1 MTRAFFKN
9 PIEEVRYRLG
19 IQSDRNTLPVRVGG
33 KVYHMVIEDAETRRD
48 LEMSSVLSGT
58 SDGFKHFFSI
68 WSGINRTLGKLWT
81 ALSPAFILINAIRDT
96 QTALINSGVEQ
107 GFGSSLKILK
117 TLPKAAYTIMR
128 AERSNNWTG
137 TGNLKQIYDQY
148 KADGGKTGFLDLKQL
163 EDRQAEVIA
172 AFRNAQASIGNP
184 RSYHRLVMRYLKAAE
199 DLIMDVNG
207 AIEGAARVAAYKAAL
222 ESGKSR
228 IEATNIAKEIT
239 VNFNRRG
246 RWTPVMSSLYLFF
259 NPAVQGAVRTGRAV
273 FSKRG
278 GIAAASLVGLGYLV
292 ATAAADATGDD
303 DEPYWDKPSY
313 RTQKLKN
320 LMFMGADGDTYTV
333 PLPYGLGFFV
343 SMGYAF
349 KDLERGIDPWKVS
362 AFLRDAFFIH
372 FSPLGAA
379 ENMATF
385 VSPTIADPIYVLVS
399 GQREDGMPLMPAD
412 FTGIKPDSERYWNN
426 SRDSVFQNFT
436 SWMNEV
442 TGGSP
447 ARAGK
452 IDVSPESLNYI
463 TTFVTGGLGTFVKDV
478 VQTVDLYANVGADAP
493 LEQNKIPVLRALY
506 KNEIGRAD
514 ASAFYENVKK
524 AEVALEEWKVSSEI
538 RDKATDSMLDRVAEN
553 RRIAMLGGATDNYKK
568 ALAALRME
576 DIKIQTNDSLDRAT
590 KFDMRRA
597 VAEKMQKLQV
607 DFNRRFYQAT
617 DER

>member
-1 MTRAFFKN
+1 
-9 PIEEVRYRLG
+9 
-19 IQSDRNTLPVRVGG
+19 
-33 KVYHMVIEDAETRRD
+33 
-48 LEMSSVLSGT
+48 
-58 SDGFKHFFSI
+58 
-68 WSGINRTLGKLWT
+68 
-81 ALSPAFILINAIRDT
+81 
-96 QTALINSGVEQ
+96 
-107 GFGSSLKILK
+107 
-117 TLPKAAYTIMR
+117 
-128 AERSNNWTG
+128 
-137 TGNLKQIYDQY
+137 
-148 KADGGKTGFLDLKQL
+148 
-163 EDRQAEVIA
+163 
-172 AFRNAQASIGNP
+172 
-184 RSYHRLVMRYLKAAE
+184 
-199 DLIMDVNG
+199 
-207 AIEGAARVAAYKAAL
+207 
-222 ESGKSR
+222 
-228 IEATNIAKEIT
+228 
-239 VNFNRRG
+239 
-246 RWTPVMSSLYLFF
+246 
-259 NPAVQGAVRTGRAV
+259 
-273 FSKRG
+273 
-278 GIAAASLVGLGYLV
+278 
-292 ATAAADATGDD
+292 
-303 DEPYWDKPSY
+303 
-313 RTQKLKN
+313 
-320 LMFMGADGDTYTV
+320 
-333 PLPYGLGFFV
+333 
-343 SMGYAF
+343 
-349 KDLERGIDPWKVS
+349 
-362 AFLRDAFFIH
+362 
-372 FSPLGAA
+372 
-379 ENMATF
+379 
-385 VSPTIADPIYVLVS
+385 
-399 GQREDGMPLMPAD
+399 MPLMPAD

-452 IDVSPESLNYI
+452 IDVSPESMNYI